1 MRLALSKEGRESG
14 IWSAVVNCTLH
25 SSCDI
30 CGSGLP
36 GPLLSP
42 KHAGRGNSEMLYLSC
57 LWSFFPPREK
67 SNAAVFQVFVFV
79 MSVPR

>member
-1 MRLALSKEGRESG
+1 MRMALSKEGRESG

-25 SSCDI
+25 SSYGMY
-30 CGSGLP
+30 GSGLP

-57 LWSFFPPREK
+57 LWSFFSPQGK
-67 SNAAVFQVFVFV
+67 V
-79 MSVPR
+79 